1 MNKDEHSGFRDLVS
15 VIAVCGFVLL
25 AAWTVLL
32 WLGPAQNWLGSLKD
46 GLPMAPSSEQGGEA
60 PQGPTATWT
69 DKEIEA
75 ALMQC
80 IQALAPVTADVAPL
94 DPIRAGDCGAP
105 APVLVKSIGGADKVS
120 FDPPL
125 ILDCAMVVGLDRWLK
140 DSVQPAAREAFS
152 SPVSKIIGSSYA
164 CRNVYNLPDG
174 HLSQHAFANAIDL
187 PMFVLADGR
196 KVDVT
201 HGWGSTQRDLV
212 AAAKAKKAAP
222 GLTSSLAQQKTNAKG
237 AATEV
242 VKVSTSPASNSTTVA
257 SPSPAS
263 ADDSEVAAKFLRL
276 AHDGGCKIFSTVLG
290 PEANDA
296 HRTHLHLGRA
306 LFFLGR
312 PFFWLCSPCPLS

>member
-1 MNKDEHSGFRDLVS
+1 MNKGEHSGFRDLVS

-25 AAWTVLL
+25 AALTAPL
-32 WLGPAQNWLGSLKD
+32 WSGPALNWFGSLKD
-46 GLPMAPSSEQGGEA
+46 GLPMVPSPEQVGKP
-60 PQGPTATWT
+60 PQGPTAIWT
-69 DKEIEA
+69 DKEIEE

-94 DPIRAGDCGAP
+94 DPIRDGNCGAP

-125 ILDCAMVVGLDRWLK
+125 VLDCAMVVGLDRWLK
-140 DSVQPAAREAFS
+140 ESAQPAAREAFS

-164 CRNVYNLPDG
+164 CRNVYNLPGG

-196 KVDVT
+196 KIDFT
-201 HGWGSTQRDLV
+201 HGWGPTQRDLI
-212 AAAKAKKAAP
+212 AAAKAKKTAP
-222 GLTSSLAQQKTNAKG
+222 GTTGSLAQQKANAKG
-237 AATEV
+237 ATTEV
-242 VKVSTSPASNSTTVA
+242 VKVSTSPASNSATAA
-257 SPSPAS
+257 SPSPGS
-263 ADDSEVAAKFLRL
+263 ADDSSIAAEAKFLRL

-296 HRTHLHLGRA
+296 HRTHLHLDLQERKTSV
-306 LFFLGR
+306 
-312 PFFWLCSPCPLS
+312 CE

>member
-1 MNKDEHSGFRDLVS
+1 MNEDDHSGFRDLIS

-25 AAWTVLL
+25 AALTPLL
-32 WLGPAQNWLGSLKD
+32 WSGPAQNWLGSPKD
-46 GLPMAPSSEQGGEA
+46 WLPMAPSPEQEGKA

-80 IQALAPVTADVAPL
+80 MQALAPITADVAPL
-94 DPIRAGDCGAP
+94 DPIRDGDCGAP
-105 APVLVKSIGGADKVS
+105 APVLLKSIGGADKVS

-125 ILDCAMVVGLDRWLK
+125 VLDCAMVVGLDRWLK
-140 DSVQPAAREAFS
+140 DSVQPAARDALS
-152 SPVSKIIGSSYA
+152 SPVVKIIGSSYA
-164 CRNVYNLPDG
+164 CRNVYNLPNG

-201 HGWGSTQRDLV
+201 HGWGPTQRDLI
-212 AAAKAKKAAP
+212 AAAKAKKAAA
-222 GLTSSLAQQKTNAKG
+222 GVTGSLAKQKTKAKG
-237 AATEV
+237 AATQV

-296 HRTHLHLGRA
+296 HRTHLHLDLQERKTSV
-306 LFFLGR
+306 
-312 PFFWLCSPCPLS
+312 CE

>member
-1 MNKDEHSGFRDLVS
+1 MNQDDHSGFRDLVS
-15 VIAVCGFVLL
+15 VIAVCGLVLF
-25 AAWTVLL
+25 AVLIAPL

-46 GLPMAPSSEQGGEA
+46 WLPTAPLGQGEKA
-60 PQGPTATWT
+60 PEGPTATWT

-80 IQALAPVTADVAPL
+80 VQALAPLTADVDSLAPV
-94 DPIRAGDCGAP
+94 RSGDCGAP
-105 APVLVKSIGGADKVS
+105 APVLVKSIGDADKVS

-125 ILDCAMVVGLDRWLK
+125 VLDCAMVAGLHRWLR
-140 DSVQPAAREAFS
+140 DSVQPAARQAFS
-152 SPVSKIIGSSYA
+152 SPVAKIIGSSYA
-164 CRNVYNLPDG
+164 CRNVYNQPGG

-196 KVDVT
+196 KIDVT
-201 HGWGSTQRDLV
+201 HGWGPTQRDLI

-222 GLTSSLAQQKTNAKG
+222 STTGSLQQKTEKNTKE
-237 AATEV
+237 ATTDV
-242 VKVSTSPASNSTTVA
+242 VKVSSTTAASSNGATAA

-263 ADDSEVAAKFLRL
+263 AADSGVAAEAKFLRL

-296 HRTHLHLGRA
+296 HRSHLHMDLQDRKTSV
-306 LFFLGR
+306 
-312 PFFWLCSPCPLS
+312 CE